1 MRLTKIGNNR
11 NPLDEAIATGCLAS
25 NPYPIYAR
33 IRRQAPVLWSE
44 RWNCW
49 VLSRHGDV
57 VAALKDVDHF
67 SSVGRTVR
75 ALKANLSETER
86 ARVQPLIDHYSKGLI
101 HSDPPDHRRMR
112 RIVQGSF
119 TPRTLEK
126 LRPEVYKIVNE
137 LLDKAEPRGR
147 LEAVNELTFQL
158 PVRVI
163 AELLGVSA
171 DMREQIKTW
180 SVGVTEFMA
189 TPNPGI
195 EVAERSQ
202 KALLELRDFFAGEF
216 EQRRQHPGDDLISLL
231 INAADEGDCLT
242 EEELQSTCVTILI
255 GGHETTTSLSASA
268 ILELARRPAL
278 RDTLRDQPDRMPLAV
293 EEFLRLEPPFQRI
306 LRVVKK
312 PTKAFGENFEAGQLV
327 TLLLGSANRDET
339 VFNNPDELDL
349 DRGNRKHLAF
359 GHGIHF
365 CLGAGLARLEVPI
378 LLECLL
384 KRFPNFT
391 LNEGEPAW
399 HDGMIRCLQKLPI
412 RLEP

>member
-1 MRLTKIGNNR
+1 
-11 NPLDEAIATGCLAS
+11 
-25 NPYPIYAR
+25 
-33 IRRQAPVLWSE
+33 
-44 RWNCW
+44 
-49 VLSRHGDV
+49 
-57 VAALKDVDHF
+57 
-67 SSVGRTVR
+67 
-75 ALKANLSETER
+75 
-86 ARVQPLIDHYSKGLI
+86 
-101 HSDPPDHRRMR
+101 MR

-216 EQRRQHPGDDLISLL
+216 DQRRQHPGDDLISLL

-278 RDTLRDQPDRMPLAV
+278 RDTLRNQPDRMPLAV

-312 PTKAFGENFEAGQLV
+312 PTKAFGENFEPGQLV

-349 DRGNRKHLAF
+349 DRGNRKHVAF